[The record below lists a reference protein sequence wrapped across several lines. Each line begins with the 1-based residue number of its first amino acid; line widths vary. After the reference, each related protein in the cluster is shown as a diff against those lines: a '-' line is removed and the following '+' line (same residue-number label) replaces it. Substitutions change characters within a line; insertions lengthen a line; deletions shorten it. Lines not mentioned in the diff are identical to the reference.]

1 MLSKV
6 SFPVAEESGALG
18 APVVSP
24 FKTQAFIK
32 YDESVAPV
40 T

>member
-6 SFPVAEESGALG
+6 ASAEASGAAAL
-18 APVVSP
+18 AEPPPLV
-24 FKTQAFIK
+24 TQAFIK
-32 YDESVAPV
+32 YVESVAPV